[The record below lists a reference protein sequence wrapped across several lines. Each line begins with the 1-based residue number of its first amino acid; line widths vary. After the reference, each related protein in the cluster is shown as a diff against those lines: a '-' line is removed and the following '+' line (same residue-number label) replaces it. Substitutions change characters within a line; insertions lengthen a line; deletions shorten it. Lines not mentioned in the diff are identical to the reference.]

1 MGYRRFQIGCVL
13 VEYDLFNTSTFI
25 QNTYIYIFDMN
36 NSFKGNVVNQTS
48 LPEGH
53 LILHLQFL
61 I

>member
-1 MGYRRFQIGCVL
+1 VGYRRFQIGCVL
-13 VEYDLFNTSTFI
+13 VEYDLFITQLLHKI
-25 QNTYIYIFDMN
+25 HIYKFDMDN
-36 NSFKGNVVNQTS
+36 AFNGTVVNQTS